1 MDGGP
6 DSISKL
12 SSFSDSPS
20 AAGCSNS
27 SSCSESC
34 PVVSLLER
42 LHAPTVSELSRKRKI
57 DANLPPVGKKC
68 STQMVRKFNPQSV
81 HFGIIFNVSV

>member
-6 DSISKL
+6 DRSDSVSEL
-12 SSFSDSPS
+12 SSFSDSSS

-27 SSCSESC
+27 SSCSESR

-42 LHAPTVSELSRKRKI
+42 LHVPTVSELSRK
-57 DANLPPVGKKC
+57 
-68 STQMVRKFNPQSV
+68 
-81 HFGIIFNVSV
+81 

>member
-6 DSISKL
+6 DSVSEL

-27 SSCSESC
+27 STSSSCSESH

-42 LHAPTVSELSRKRKI
+42 LHAPTVSELSRK
-57 DANLPPVGKKC
+57 
-68 STQMVRKFNPQSV
+68 
-81 HFGIIFNVSV
+81 